1 MKKGPRDIG
10 SRIAFAGVGAAVSIV
25 FIVLG
30 YFVGYLSLSCT
41 VLTSVGILLPLSKEY
56 YKEAVLAAI
65 VAGVVGFFIV
75 NVKIVPY
82 AMASG
87 LYVVLTVFLQRKFS
101 DKTWKIVLTYLLKL
115 GYSALVFW
123 ICYSLIS
130 VIAVDVEKLTF
141 LQTLDK
147 TALYLV
153 INLVFSLAFLLYD
166 YLLIKGY
173 EFAKERVKKIGR
185 SR

>member
-1 MKKGPRDIG
+1 MKKSPKDIG

-75 NVKIVPY
+75 NIKIIPY

-87 LYVVLTVFLQRKFS
+87 PYVVLTVFLQQKFS
-101 DKTWKIVLTYLLKL
+101 DKTWKIALSYLLKL

-130 VIAVDVEKLTF
+130 VIAVDVNKLSF
-141 LQTLDK
+141 LQTFSPA
-147 TALYLV
+147 ALYAV
-153 INLVFSLAFLLYD
+153 INIVFSLAFLFYD
-166 YLLIKGY
+166 FLLNKGY

-185 SR
+185 N